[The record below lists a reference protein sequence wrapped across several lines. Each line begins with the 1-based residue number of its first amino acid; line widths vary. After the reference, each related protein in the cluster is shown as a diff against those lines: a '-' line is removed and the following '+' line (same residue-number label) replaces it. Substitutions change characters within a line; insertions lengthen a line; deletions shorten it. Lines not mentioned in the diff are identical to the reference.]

1 MTEYLVPGLIVS
13 LAIIFLLVC
22 LQGFHR
28 ALRQE
33 GTFKALLIRMKKERV
48 LENRHKLIKFPP
60 ANTKAQLHQSLRQA
74 LHSGRRLG

>member
-1 MTEYLVPGLIVS
+1 MTQYLVPGLIISMAV
-13 LAIIFLLVC
+13 IFLLVC

-48 LENRHKLIKFPP
+48 LENQHRLIKFPP
-60 ANTKAQLHQSLRQA
+60 ANTKAQAHDNLRQA

>member
-13 LAIIFLLVC
+13 MAIIFLLVC

-33 GTFKALLIRMKKERV
+33 RTFKALLIRMKIERTS
-48 LENRHKLIKFPP
+48 ENRHRLIKFPP
-60 ANTKAQLHQSLRQA
+60 ANTKAQLHRNLRQA
-74 LHSGRRLG
+74 LHSGSRLG